1 MTATATSAS
10 NIASGSIE
18 SLFVRQDMQPMK
30 LGQTCQ
36 EVHRFRGKLERCDPI
51 SFPFILDEIMAMHNN
66 AA

>member
-1 MTATATSAS
+1 MSATATSAS

-36 EVHRFRGKLERCDPI
+36 EVHRFRGKVERTRPDQF
-51 SFPFILDEIMAMHNN
+51 SLYA
-66 AA
+66 